1 MARKQWSHSQT
12 QIFRSCERKWFF
24 QYALGARINSKD
36 SLKRE
41 IALLKKI
48 RPSWF
53 WRGDLVHGTIKA
65 TLDRI
70 RYGNPPLPLKSALA
84 LLTERA
90 TTQWED
96 SLRRTRDL
104 DPRSQC
110 DPEGPILIEHFYSGQ
125 FPFTSL
131 KSILSDTSQNLTCFY
146 EWASAQNLFQRVSQA
161 AEKWIDP
168 PNSPGF
174 SLGDINFVTKIDLA
188 LKTEN
193 AFEIFDWKTG
203 KVPDGNFNL
212 RPEYKQVS
220 LYALWPLVTLGVP
233 TEQVSL
239 NVVFLGDPRGAKA
252 VSVEVAYERVPELLQ
267 EAELVVSA
275 GRDVLDTREEYRLE
289 DFDFASSAKTCVTCP
304 FQAICRET
312 VGLESR
318 A

>member
-1 MARKQWSHSQT
+1 MARKQWSFSQT
-12 QIFRSCERKWFF
+12 QVFRSCERKWFF

-70 RYGNPPLPLKSALA
+70 RYGYSPWSLQSALSF
-84 LLTERA
+84 LNERA
-90 TTQWED
+90 TTHWED
-96 SLRRTRDL
+96 SLRRARDR

-110 DPEGPILIEHFYSGQ
+110 DPEGPILIEHFYSSQ
-125 FPFTSL
+125 FPAPSLDAIVRETAQSLTS
-131 KSILSDTSQNLTCFY
+131 FF
-146 EWASAQNLFQRVSQA
+146 EWASAQNLFVRVAQA
-161 AEKWIDP
+161 QEKWIDP
-168 PNSPGF
+168 LNNPGF

-188 LKTEN
+188 LKNDNT
-193 AFEIFDWKTG
+193 FEIFDWKTG
-203 KVPDGNFNL
+203 KVPDGEFTL

-220 LYALWPLVTLGVP
+220 IYALWPHVALGIP
-233 TEQVSL
+233 IEQVSL
-239 NVVFLGDPRGAKA
+239 NIIFLGDPQGAKV
-252 VSVEVAYERVPELLQ
+252 VSAQVAKERVPELLQ

-275 GRDVLDTREEYRLE
+275 GRDVLDTREEYQLE

-304 FQAICRET
+304 FQAVCRET
-312 VGLESR
+312 VGLENR
-318 A
+318 T